1 MLGSSLPSMGGGDF
15 YEKFKK
21 VIFIDKV
28 FEVDYRYL
36 SFLSIEMKKPNVIIS
51 IRSTYTR

>member
-36 SFLSIEMKKPNVIIS
+36 SFLSIEMKKPNVTIS